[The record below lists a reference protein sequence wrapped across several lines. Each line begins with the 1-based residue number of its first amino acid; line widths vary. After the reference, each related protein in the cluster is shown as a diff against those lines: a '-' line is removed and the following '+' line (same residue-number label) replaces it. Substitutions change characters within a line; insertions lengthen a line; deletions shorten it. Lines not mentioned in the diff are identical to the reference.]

1 MTRRSVHDDGRSR
14 GRRWSAA
21 LLMATIGV
29 LTLSACG
36 QAELAAGTAGRTS
49 ASVAAA
55 GPVSESSAASGATAT
70 ATAGTAGV
78 PTGAA
83 GTSAVPAEAGG
94 PAAAG
99 SIDACSL
106 LTAAEITAVMGTH
119 GAGTGSHG
127 RCSWENED
135 TYYSV
140 TVEIG
145 DPGTAVGGVLPAPLP
160 GAKTTPGPDGIRY
173 SSSNVAEFLIGDRAC
188 QVQVVTS
195 VTDDK
200 DRPTAVAMI
209 KLIRERARS

>member
-1 MTRRSVHDDGRSR
+1 
-14 GRRWSAA
+14 
-21 LLMATIGV
+21 MATIGA

-49 ASVAAA
+49 ESVAAA
-55 GPVSESSAASGATAT
+55 ISVSASSAAADATA
-70 ATAGTAGV
+70 AV
-78 PTGAA
+78 PT
-83 GTSAVPAEAGG
+83 SPAVPAVANQ
-94 PAAAG
+94 PAVPG

-106 LTAAEITAVMGTH
+106 LTAAEITAVIGTH
-119 GAGTGSHG
+119 SAGTGSHG

-160 GAKTTPGPDGIRY
+160 GAKTAPGPDGIRY